1 MKTGTAR
8 KGMRVKIIG
17 NHNCHGFRIGQIIT
31 LGDKTGWYPV
41 NGYGDSFL
49 VPSENGAAYF
59 VREID
64 MAPAG
69 ATIV

>member
-8 KGMRVKIIG
+8 QGMRVRIIG
-17 NHNCHGFRIGQIIT
+17 NHNSHGFRIGQIIT
-31 LGDKTGWYPV
+31 LGDKTPYFA
-41 NGYGDSFL
+41 NAYGCAFL
-49 VPSENGAAYF
+49 ALSKLGVTF
-59 VREID
+59 VVREID

>member
-17 NHNCHGFRIGQIIT
+17 NHNSHGFRIGQIIT
-31 LGDKTGWYPV
+31 LGDKTLYIA
-41 NGYGDSFL
+41 NEYGYSFL
-49 VPSENGAAYF
+49 APSELGAIFF

-64 MAPAG
+64 IAPVG
-69 ATIV
+69 ATLV

>member
-17 NHNCHGFRIGQIIT
+17 NHNSHGFRIGQIIT
-31 LGDKTGWYPV
+31 LGDKTLYLA
-41 NGYGDSFL
+41 NDYGYSLFA
-49 VPSENGAAYF
+49 PSELGAIF
-59 VREID
+59 CVREID
-64 MAPAG
+64 MAPVG

>member
-8 KGMRVKIIG
+8 QGMRVKIIG
-17 NHNCHGFRIGQIIT
+17 NHNSHGFRIGQIIT
-31 LGDKTGWYPV
+31 LGAKTQYLV
-41 NGYGDSFL
+41 NDYGYSFL
-49 VPSENGAAYF
+49 APSELGTIF
-59 VREID
+59 SVREID